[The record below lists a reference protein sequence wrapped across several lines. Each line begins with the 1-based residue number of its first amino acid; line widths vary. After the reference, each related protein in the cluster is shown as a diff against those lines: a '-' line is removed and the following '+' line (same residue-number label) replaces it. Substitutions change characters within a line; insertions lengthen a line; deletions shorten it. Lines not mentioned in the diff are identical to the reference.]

1 VLSACAQVPAQKLE
15 SSVVCG
21 TIGVWVHQHY
31 SEVVVGA
38 VRQGGPAGK
47 SGVHIGDVLL
57 RYNGV
62 PVLTMWEFYRLVI
75 GSPPG
80 SVARLEVLRAGSARL
95 IDVTVTELRVW
106 PPV

>member
-1 VLSACAQVPAQKLE
+1 VLSACARVPPQKPE

-31 SEVVVGA
+31 AEVVVGA
-38 VRQGGPAGK
+38 VRQGGPAAK

-75 GSPPG
+75 RSAPG
-80 SVARLEVLRAGSARL
+80 SVAHLEVLRAGSARL
-95 IDVTVTELRVW
+95 IDVPVTELRVL